1 MSFILLYCLFAVATG
16 LCAMYEL
23 LYPVLQRRAEEKLEI
38 RSKYITYI
46 VFLLMAI
53 ITAPLVFFSCIVP
66 SMGDT
71 FRKFLYIGLFEK
83 E

>member
-1 MSFILLYCLFAVATG
+1 MSFILLYCLFALATAI
-16 LCAMYEL
+16 CAVYEL
-23 LYPVLQRRAEEKLEI
+23 LYPVLQRRAKEKLEI
-38 RSKYITYI
+38 SSKYIIYL
-46 VFLLMAI
+46 VFFLLTVA
-53 ITAPLVFFSCIVP
+53 TAPLIFFSCIIP